1 MDFKDLDPVLHS
13 QLRLAIMSV
22 LISTE
27 EAEFTLLREK
37 TNATAGNL
45 SVQINK
51 LRDADY
57 ITVVK
62 QFKDNYPQT
71 ICKITAAGKRAFGNY
86 VASIQSYLNVGKGRL
101 KG

>member
-22 LISTE
+22 LISE
-27 EAEFTLLREK
+27 QEAEFTFLKEK

-62 QFKDNYPQT
+62 QFKENYPQT
-71 ICKITAAGKRAFGNY
+71 ICKITANGKKAFENY
-86 VASIQSYLNVGKGRL
+86 VTSIQSYLSAGKR